1 MQGPILLSLLSVFYN
16 LHSEFMGASS
26 GAGAA
31 PDGRPVHRL
40 WSITPLTS
48 HRQHG
53 EQQGASPAAGA
64 AERQAGLGVGL
75 RVSVPD
81 RQGLAEGGAEFSP
94 ERQGGSGASDAA
106 AASPLLQR
114 QHSRRSVSLSLPVS
128 AAGGVAAHP
137 ASAEEEQR
145 VEEEEQE
152 QGADTDGGDSGSVG
166 YSFSFFAN
174 AAAGKQHDD

>member
-1 MQGPILLSLLSVFYN
+1 VFYN

-40 WSITPLTS
+40 WSITPLTP
-48 HRQHG
+48 HRQHD

-64 AERQAGLGVGL
+64 AVKRPGLGAGL

-94 ERQGGSGASDAA
+94 ERHGGSGGSDAA
-106 AASPLLQR
+106 AVSPLLQR
-114 QHSRRSVSLSLPVS
+114 QHSRRSVSLSLPV
-128 AAGGVAAHP
+128 AAGDGVAARP
-137 ASAEEEQR
+137 VSADEEQR
-145 VEEEEQE
+145 GQEEEEE

-166 YSFSFFAN
+166 NSFSFFAN
-174 AAAGKQHDD
+174 AAASKQHDD